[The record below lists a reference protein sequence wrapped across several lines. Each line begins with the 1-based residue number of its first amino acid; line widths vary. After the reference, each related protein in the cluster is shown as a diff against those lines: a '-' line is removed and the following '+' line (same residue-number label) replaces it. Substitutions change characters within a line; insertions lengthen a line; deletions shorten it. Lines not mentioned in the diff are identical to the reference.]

1 MIKAVNL
8 NVVNN
13 QYINKQNL
21 QKGVLKPSYA
31 DTHNTEL
38 PNYEVSQ
45 AILNRNNISFSS
57 QSSIF
62 KINPCCTLVLTEKQC
77 NPTMHIEMINHKN
90 IPIKQGLF
98 AVYSMAL
105 NDQIYEQ
112 NTNSNGVITSHLIC
126 KPNRKKLDLE
136 VSQDNFLDSVKI
148 INDSFFQ
155 SKIKEKHINTA
166 KKLAPVVLFL
176 SRKTNE
182 YQDEM
187 FDIPLNMSE
196 EEYESLLA
204 SISYKDLI
212 EYNNNLSK
220 NSQLKIEISMNK
232 EYYEHNSEILMKYFN
247 TWSNSNEY

>member
-1 MIKAVNL
+1 M
-8 NVVNN
+8 
-13 QYINKQNL
+13 
-21 QKGVLKPSYA
+21 
-31 DTHNTEL
+31 
-38 PNYEVSQ
+38 
-45 AILNRNNISFSS
+45 
-57 QSSIF
+57 
-62 KINPCCTLVLTEKQC
+62 
-77 NPTMHIEMINHKN
+77 
-90 IPIKQGLF
+90 
-98 AVYSMAL
+98 
-105 NDQIYEQ
+105 
-112 NTNSNGVITSHLIC
+112 
-126 KPNRKKLDLE
+126 
-136 VSQDNFLDSVKI
+136 
-148 INDSFFQ
+148 
-155 SKIKEKHINTA
+155 
-166 KKLAPVVLFL
+166 VLFL